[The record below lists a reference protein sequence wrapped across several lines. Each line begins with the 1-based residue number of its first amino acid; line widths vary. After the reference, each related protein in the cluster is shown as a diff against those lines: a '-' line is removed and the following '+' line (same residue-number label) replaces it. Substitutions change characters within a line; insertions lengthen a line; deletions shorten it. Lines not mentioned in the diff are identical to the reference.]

1 LLHSLKRALLA
12 CSAALIAAT
21 LLASS
26 GAAQAAPEASATA
39 ADSTAAAPPSAPA
52 TAPESA
58 PAQPPAEFAADSTT
72 APALPPPGS
81 DSLAT
86 GPQRIGEIS
95 VAGNTRTESERV
107 IRTFEIAPGSRYNK
121 DALRRG
127 IRKLFTLGLFQDVW
141 LTEAPHG
148 DVVDI
153 VVNVVERPRITAI
166 TFVGNKKRETSELE
180 KKLTVRVGE
189 ILTPTTLQTQVDSL
203 TRYYHDEGYSQAHV
217 QAIPD
222 TNQTKND
229 VTLRIQISE
238 GEKVRITNIE
248 FHGMSAYNEDRL
260 RKALKTRKKGL
271 FGGGDVKD
279 ETFAEDRQ
287 RLEALYHNNGYRDAR
302 VEDVT
307 TKAGAGPRDLT
318 MVVTVTEGPKYKM
331 GVSRWVGATVIDTT
345 ALKRIAV
352 LDPGDTY
359 NASRIQRA
367 RDEAFGMYA
376 EHGYL
381 YVNIEAH
388 EEAHDNKTVDVTYVV
403 TEGAPS
409 FVRRVNIEGN
419 RNTRERVIRRE
430 IGIHEGDLFK
440 RSSLI
445 STREDVMRLGIF
457 EDVMPDLSPAESTDV
472 DVVIKVKEKQVGTAS
487 AGAGYTGE
495 SGVTGFLE
503 LSHNNVLGNGQSLAL
518 HLERGGRVENYSLSF
533 TEPWFR
539 GSRTLFGVSGYDTRT
554 NRDYYDEKRVG
565 GSVRL
570 GRPLPWMRNT
580 RGSITYRLENVTI
593 DATTLTHNDS
603 LALAGQTIGVPVLT
617 SSMETVLNRNT
628 TDNPFY
634 PTKGTRLD
642 LDDEWAGGPF
652 GGKVEFHKHRYEARA
667 YLPSFTKKFTT
678 MLRARVGLLGSYG
691 HNLAPTYERF
701 RLGGGSTLDPLRGYD
716 DYQIVPT
723 KFIQDTYSRVI
734 ASIDTVGGVPDTTYR
749 SVFTGRVR
757 YPGGNFMTLYTAEQQ
772 FPIVQP
778 LHGVIFFDAVNTWDL
793 WREIKPFD
801 LKMGAGVGL
810 RMEIP
815 LLGNIGLDYGYGFNR
830 DDGPHAR
837 AHFLFGNV
845 NF

>member
-1 LLHSLKRALLA
+1 V
-12 CSAALIAAT
+12 
-21 LLASS
+21 SS
-26 GAAQAAPEASATA
+26 GAAQTAPEAPTGPGS
-39 ADSTAAAPPSAPA
+39 DSTAAAPQPETPPAP
-52 TAPESA
+52 
-58 PAQPPAEFAADSTT
+58 PPAEFADTT
-72 APALPPPGS
+72 ATEAPAPLAAP
-81 DSLAT
+81 DSLAA
-86 GPQRIGEIS
+86 GPLHIGEIS

-107 IRTFEIAPGSRYNK
+107 IRTFEIAPGSRYSK

-141 LTEAPHG
+141 LTESPHG
-148 DVVDI
+148 DAVDI
-153 VVNVVERPRITAI
+153 VVNVIERPRIASI

-180 KKLTVRVGE
+180 KKLTVRAGE

-203 TRYYHDEGYSQAHV
+203 LRYYRDEGYSRAEV

-229 VTLRIQISE
+229 VALRFQISE
-238 GEKVRITNIE
+238 GEKVRVTHIE

-260 RKALKTRKKGL
+260 RKALKTKTKGL

-307 TKAGAGPRDLT
+307 TKAGLGPRDLT
-318 MVVTVTEGPKYKM
+318 LVVTVFEGPKYRM
-331 GVSRWVGATVIDTT
+331 GVSRWIGATVIDTT
-345 ALKRIAV
+345 QLKRISV

-388 EEAHDNKTVDVTYVV
+388 EDAHDKTVDVTYAV

-409 FVRRVNIEGN
+409 YVRRVNIEGN

-430 IGIHEGDLFK
+430 IDIHEGDLFK

-445 STREDVMRLGIF
+445 STRETVMRLGIF

-539 GSRTLFGVSGYDTRT
+539 GTRTLFGVSAYNTRT
-554 NRDYYDEKRVG
+554 DRDYYTEKRRG

-570 GRPLPWMRNT
+570 GRPLPWMRYT
-580 RGSITYRLENVTI
+580 RGSITYRLEDVTI
-593 DATTLTHNDS
+593 LGTALTHQDS
-603 LALAGQTIGVPVLT
+603 IALAGQPIGIPVRT
-617 SSMETVLNRNT
+617 SSVETVLNRNT

-652 GGKVEFHKHRYEARA
+652 GGKVEFHKHRYEGRV
-667 YLPSFTKKFTT
+667 YLPSIAKRFTT
-678 MLRARVGLLGSYG
+678 MLRARVGLLGTYG
-691 HNLAPTYERF
+691 HQLPPTYERF

-716 DYQIVPT
+716 DYQVVPT
-723 KFIQDTYSRVI
+723 KFIQDTYTRVI
-734 ASIDTVGGVPDTTYR
+734 ASIDSTTTPGVFDTTFR
-749 SVFTGRVR
+749 NVFTGRVR
-757 YPGGNFMTLYTAEQQ
+757 YPGGQFMTLYTAEQQ
-772 FPIVQP
+772 FPIVHP
-778 LHGVIFFDAVNTWDL
+778 LHGVIFFDAGNTWDL